1 VASVADMTGSKVAAA
16 GRCVVG
22 RRDELDLVLAEWSP
36 RDLITADEE
45 RFVTAQEAGAPGA
58 R

>member
-1 VASVADMTGSKVAAA
+1 MTGSKVAAA

-36 RDLITADEE
+36 RDLITAEEE
-45 RFVTAQEAGAPGA
+45 RFVTAEEAGAPGA